1 MNTLSALQHAF
12 NDVFDPASVALNGLP
27 AAADHAAAIDAPAPK
42 VVMHYHFA
50 ASAARAWSKLGRF
63 SAIADWQSLV
73 ASCQSEERADGFYR
87 VMTMHDASVFVER
100 LETFSH
106 PERFFSYSIISG
118 PLPIKN
124 YLSDFKIIPNGD
136 ECDLLWRA
144 WYDVPPGA
152 DSQQIKSDLEGLFN
166 NGIDGMLTLLAGPVV
181 TPVSMY

>member
-1 MNTLSALQHAF
+1 MSTLSALQHAF
-12 NDVFDPASVALNGLP
+12 KDVFDPAAVALNCLP
-27 AAADHAAAIDAPAPK
+27 AAADKVAAIVPAAPK
-42 VVMHYHFA
+42 VVIHHHFG
-50 ASAARAWSKLGRF
+50 ASAAHAWSKFGRF

-73 ASCQSEERADGFYR
+73 AWCKSEERADGFYR
-87 VMTMHDASVFVER
+87 VMAMHDGSEFVER

-124 YLSDFKIIPNGD
+124 YLSDFKIIPNGE

-144 WYDVPPGA
+144 WYDVPAGA

-166 NGIDGMLTLLAGPVV
+166 NGINGMLTLLAGPVKN
-181 TPVSMY
+181 